1 MPDETPEVAAPE
13 VAAPE
18 VVTPEAVAPDAP
30 VEGTPEPKDAEGTP
44 EPSPKEIELSE
55 KFNQITAR
63 EKDLR
68 DAEERIKTERE
79 SFGQTASE
87 LEETRKIL
95 ADFKN
100 DPLAGLKALGIE
112 FKDVAERV
120 INDGAPTAEHR
131 VAKLEREWADQ
142 RQAEQDAAAET
153 ATSKKE
159 SDEKLQAEE
168 KDRAVA
174 QTRKEIETAIEEGG
188 DKFEMIRAQGAEEL
202 VFDVAAKVF
211 RDTQKI
217 LTWTEAA
224 EKVEEQIVAEVEKY
238 LETPKFKAKY
248 QLIPEKSEISVE
260 DKEHEDS
267 NFYARKMLNEKYG
280 RILNNQ
286 MSSESSSSSATSEPP
301 TRWLDDEESKDF
313 LAKKLKAM
321 LEA

>member
-1 MPDETPEVAAPE
+1 VPDETPEV
-13 VAAPE
+13 VA
-18 VVTPEAVAPDAP
+18 PEAVAPGAP
-30 VEGTPEPKDAEGTP
+30 VEGQVVEGTPEPKDAEGTP

-79 SFGQTASE
+79 SFGQTTSE

-95 ADFKN
+95 ADFKD

-120 INDGAPTAEHR
+120 INDGVPTAEHR
-131 VAKLEREWADQ
+131 VAKLEKQWDAK
-142 RQAEQDAAAET
+142 RQADSDAAEAAE
-153 ATSKKE
+153 TSKKE
-159 SDEKLQAEE
+159 ADEKFQAEAKE
-168 KDRAVA
+168 RAVSETQKA
-174 QTRKEIETAIEEGG
+174 ISQTISEGG
-188 DKFEMIRAQGAEEL
+188 DKYEMIRAQGAEDL
-202 VFDVAAKVF
+202 VFDVAAQVY
-211 RDTQKI
+211 RDTKKI
-217 LTWTEAA
+217 MTWTEAA
-224 EKVEEQIVAEVEKY
+224 DKVEEQITAEVEKY

-248 QLIPEKSEISVE
+248 QLVPEKQDKTVE
-260 DKEHEDS
+260 DQEHEDS

-286 MSSESSSSSATSEPP
+286 MSSESSSTTPEPP
-301 TRWLDDEESKDF
+301 TKWLDDEESKDF
-313 LAKKLKAM
+313 LARKLKKM